1 MREPNQVLV
10 LEKHLIKFYDE
21 TDYTYNSRDNS
32 KNYVKTFL
40 SGDNNFSTSMVG
52 IELFEDDV
60 FKTSCL
66 IGSEGGVSGINEN
79 SSLISYGGLVV
90 CCSNTVFKLTIP
102 NLDLEWKTISDSAT
116 CFGIYYLDKDYVV
129 HGELEITRL
138 DKNGKIIWQQGGRDI
153 WTTKEGVDVFDV
165 YDNFILAKDWDYNQ
179 YKFDFDGNVLE
190 DYKVEPTDNLV
201 EPKKWWKFW

>member
-1 MREPNQVLV
+1 MREPIQVLV

-21 TDYTYNSRDNS
+21 TDYTYNNSCDNS

-40 SGDNNFSTSMVG
+40 SGVNNFSTSMIG

-102 NLDLEWKTISDSAT
+102 NLDLEWKTITDSAT
-116 CFGIYYLDKDYVV
+116 CFGIYYLDNDYVV
-129 HGELEITRL
+129 HGEVEITRL

-153 WTTKEGVDVFDV
+153 WTTKEGVDIFDV
-165 YDNFILAKDWDYNQ
+165 YDNYILATDWDYNQ
-179 YKFDFDGNVLE
+179 YKFDFDGNVIE
-190 DYKVEPTDNLV
+190 EYKIKPAENLL
-201 EPKKWWKFW
+201 EPKKWWKL

>member
-1 MREPNQVLV
+1 VREPNQVLV